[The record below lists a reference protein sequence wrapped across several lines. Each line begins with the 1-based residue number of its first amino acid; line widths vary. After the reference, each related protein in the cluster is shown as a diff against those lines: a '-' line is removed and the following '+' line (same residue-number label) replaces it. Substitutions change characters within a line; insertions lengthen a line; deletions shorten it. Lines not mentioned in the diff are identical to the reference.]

1 MDSHPDL
8 SARSSP
14 RRDLASWPFL
24 DHCATAMAIV
34 DRDCIVLATNQAFC
48 DWLGSGSRSWR
59 GETVAML
66 DTQKPPQLVDAA
78 MRANGEQRRIWL
90 RDARLRTAIGDR
102 AADLAFTPIEADLL
116 IELHASAAETS
127 SLRLSESLRGPAA
140 RSEGTARRRA
150 RRPRSCCDGIWRRQ
164 RSRSSLPSSSPAEVD
179 RVAALSDRLLR
190 AGAKPRLA
198 RTNIHEALERVAA
211 LIAAEASAP
220 RVRRDYDPS
229 LPAINADA
237 DRLQQA
243 LLNLARNAVEAGAQS
258 IALRTRAGA
267 RRCALTDRTL
277 RLALRI
283 DVGDDGRGV
292 PADLA
297 ETLFEPLVSGRA
309 DGSGLGLA
317 IAREI
322 ARAAYGGDLTYTSRP
337 GATVFT
343 LMLPVSDEGAR
354 GSATTRISAKCA
366 EAART
371 AWPTQKPTVW
381 IVDGDRSV
389 RLVLGA
395 ALREAGFT
403 PREFGDAE
411 SALAALVEET
421 PAVLYTD
428 SKHATDQRGSSC

>member
-66 DTQKPPQLVDAA
+66 DAKPPQLVDAA

-127 SLRLSESLRGPAA
+127 SLRLSESLRGFAHEVKGPLAGVRGAA
-140 RSEGTARRRA
+140 QLLRRHLA
-150 RRPRSCCDGIWRRQ
+150 APDQIE
-164 RSRSSLPSSSPAEVD
+164 LAELIMAEVD

-211 LIAAEASAP
+211 LVAAEPSAP
-220 RVRRDYDPS
+220 RIRRDYDPS

-258 IALRTRAGA
+258 IALRTRAEHAA
-267 RRCALTDRTL
+267 RLTDRTL
-277 RLALRI
+277 RFALRI

-292 PADLA
+292 PAELA
-297 ETLFEPLVSGRA
+297 ETLFEPMVSGRA

-322 ARAAYGGDLTYTSRP
+322 AREHGGDLTYTSRP

-354 GSATTRISAKCA
+354 GS
-366 EAART
+366 
-371 AWPTQKPTVW
+371 
-381 IVDGDRSV
+381 
-389 RLVLGA
+389 
-395 ALREAGFT
+395 
-403 PREFGDAE
+403 
-411 SALAALVEET
+411 
-421 PAVLYTD
+421 
-428 SKHATDQRGSSC
+428 